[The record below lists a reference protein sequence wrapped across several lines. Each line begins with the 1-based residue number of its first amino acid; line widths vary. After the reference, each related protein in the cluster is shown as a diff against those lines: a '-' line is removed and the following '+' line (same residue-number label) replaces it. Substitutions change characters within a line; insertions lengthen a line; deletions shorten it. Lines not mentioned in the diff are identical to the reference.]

1 MDRIDKRWLKSRM
14 LLTYGKSFILDTR
27 WYGYSSYQNYKNKAL
42 QNPEVKKEYDALQPE
57 YEKALKDLKISENE
71 KNSK

>member
-1 MDRIDKRWLKSRM
+1 M
-14 LLTYGKSFILDTR
+14 
-27 WYGYSSYQNYKNKAL
+27 SSYQNYKNKAL

-71 KNSK
+71 KNSRQTGKNVSLAYLR

>member
-1 MDRIDKRWLKSRM
+1 MVKALYQIRGDM
-14 LLTYGKSFILDTR
+14 VMN
-27 WYGYSSYQNYKNKAL
+27 SYQNYKNKAL

>member
-1 MDRIDKRWLKSRM
+1 MVKALYQIRGDM
-14 LLTYGKSFILDTR
+14 VM
-27 WYGYSSYQNYKNKAL
+27 SSYQNYKNKAL

>member
-1 MDRIDKRWLKSRM
+1 MVM
-14 LLTYGKSFILDTR
+14 
-27 WYGYSSYQNYKNKAL
+27 SSYQNYKNKAL
-42 QNPEVKKEYDALQPE
+42 RNPEVKKEYDALQPE

>member
-1 MDRIDKRWLKSRM
+1 MVKALYLIRGDM
-14 LLTYGKSFILDTR
+14 VM
-27 WYGYSSYQNYKNKAL
+27 SSYQNYKNKAL

>member
-1 MDRIDKRWLKSRM
+1 MVKALYQIRGDM
-14 LLTYGKSFILDTR
+14 VM
-27 WYGYSSYQNYKNKAL
+27 SSYQNYKNKAL
-42 QNPEVKKEYDALQPE
+42 QNPEVKKEYDALQSE

>member
-1 MDRIDKRWLKSRM
+1 MN
-14 LLTYGKSFILDTR
+14 
-27 WYGYSSYQNYKNKAL
+27 SYQDYKNKAL
-42 QNPEVKKEYDALQPE
+42 QNTEVKKEYDALQTE

>member
-1 MDRIDKRWLKSRM
+1 MVM
-14 LLTYGKSFILDTR
+14 N
-27 WYGYSSYQNYKNKAL
+27 SYQDYKNKSL

-57 YEKALKDLKISENE
+57 YEKALKELKISENE

>member
-1 MDRIDKRWLKSRM
+1 MDAPLHTLR
-14 LLTYGKSFILDTR
+14 F
-27 WYGYSSYQNYKNKAL
+27 YKNKAL

>member
-1 MDRIDKRWLKSRM
+1 M
-14 LLTYGKSFILDTR
+14 LG
-27 WYGYSSYQNYKNKAL
+27 GVPMSSYQVYKDKVL

-57 YEKALKDLKISENE
+57 YEKALQDLKISENE

>member
-1 MDRIDKRWLKSRM
+1 MN
-14 LLTYGKSFILDTR
+14 
-27 WYGYSSYQNYKNKAL
+27 SYQNYKNKAL

-57 YEKALKDLKISENE
+57 YEKALQDLKISENE

>member
-1 MDRIDKRWLKSRM
+1 M
-14 LLTYGKSFILDTR
+14 
-27 WYGYSSYQNYKNKAL
+27 SSYQVYKDKTL
-42 QNPEVKKEYDALQPE
+42 RNPEVKKEYDALQSE

>member
-1 MDRIDKRWLKSRM
+1 M
-14 LLTYGKSFILDTR
+14 LGGVLM
-27 WYGYSSYQNYKNKAL
+27 SSYQVYKDKAL

-57 YEKALKDLKISENE
+57 YEKALQSLKISEDE